1 MLKSAVTII
10 LLFTGTATYAQTL
23 KSSPKS
29 RSNVS
34 QEQDSLYARSVV
46 NTLASPAFK
55 GRGYVEDGDKKTA
68 SFIKKEFT
76 KSGLKPIGDS
86 YYQNYNLSVN
96 TFPGRVSVVLDGQ
109 KLETAKDYLISASSP
124 SVKGTFKLTMITRAE
139 INTQESLGSLM
150 DKIAGTFIILD
161 NRSGKGETATQVAAI
176 RDNLSRM
183 QYDENLNLRG
193 LIIYSDEKLT
203 WTTSSTQSVRPVIIL
218 NKPGIDLTKVK
229 AIDLDIEAKFIPEY
243 GTQNI
248 VGMVK
253 GTSTSDSSLVVTAH
267 YDHLGLMGKEVYFPG
282 ANDNASG
289 IAMLL
294 SLAKYYAVNKPLYD
308 MVFIAFSGEEIGLLG
323 SQAFVENPLID
334 LQKIKFLVNFDL
346 AGTGEEGIK
355 VVNGTFYKN
364 KFDQLTK
371 LNAKYSLLPKVEIRG
386 ESCNSDHCF
395 FYEAGVPAIFIYTQ
409 GGIKAYHDIYDKAET
424 LPLTEFVD
432 YLSLMKLFFK
442 QQ

>member
-1 MLKSAVTII
+1 MLKPAIIII
-10 LLFTGTATYAQTL
+10 LLLMGAASYAQTL
-23 KSSPKS
+23 KSPSKLQNTFS
-29 RSNVS
+29 E
-34 QEQDSLYARSVV
+34 EQDSLYARSVV
-46 NTLASPAFK
+46 KTLASPAYK
-55 GRGYVEDGDKKTA
+55 GRGYVEDGDKKAA

-76 KSGLKPIGDS
+76 KSGLIPVGDS

-96 TFPGRVSVVLDGQ
+96 TFPGKISVSLDGQ
-109 KLETAKDYLISASSP
+109 ELQTAKDYLISASSP
-124 SVKGTFKLTMITRAE
+124 SVKGTFKLTVVTRAE
-139 INTQESLGSLM
+139 ISSPESLESLM
-150 DKIAGTFIILD
+150 DKTAGTFIILD
-161 NRSGKGETATQVAAI
+161 NRPGKGETAAQVVAI
-176 RDNLSRM
+176 KDNLSRM
-183 QYDENLNLRG
+183 QDDQNLNLQG
-193 LIIYSDEKLT
+193 LIIYSDEKST

-218 NKPGIDLTKVK
+218 NKPGINLTTVK
-229 AIDLDIEAKFIPEY
+229 DIDLNIEAKFLPEY
-243 GTQNI
+243 VTQNVI
-248 VGMVK
+248 GKIK
-253 GTSTSDSSLVVTAH
+253 GTSTSDSLLVVTAH
-267 YDHLGLMGKEVYFPG
+267 YDHLGLMGKDVYFPG

-289 IAMLL
+289 VAMLL

-334 LQKIKFLVNFDL
+334 LHKIKFLVNFDL

-364 KFDQLTK
+364 KFDQLTR
-371 LNAKYSLLPKVEIRG
+371 LNAKYSLLSKVEIRG

-432 YLSLMKLFFK
+432 YLSLMKMFFN
-442 QQ
+442 QL